1 MAINDKENKNQIIE
15 KVNGFTSK
23 DKVLMVTIMIAAVGF
38 LGITFV
44 SNFSS
49 ASSKEDKKN
58 LQSQDK
64 SRSGYSV
71 ASSSPAS
78 FDNIPDYIRQID
90 STQPT
95 QPSSVRENPRINSKS
110 NIGNQDVGSIVNEKQ
125 LDAAAQSSNT
135 EPNAVTQQLKAQES
149 ARAAEDSE
157 IYLGS
162 KKKAPQSPYEVIAG
176 TYIPATLET
185 GLNSE
190 LAGYASAVTRQN
202 VFDTVTGTFLLIPKG
217 TRIFGKYENKV
228 AYGQR
233 RLLISWNRLIFS
245 DGSSISIKGM
255 PGTDKE
261 GYSGFHDEVDN
272 HLANLFSGAILLS
285 IIGAGAQLSQPQT
298 ASGVTPSPSE
308 AMGQTFAAQTGNQLS
323 SISGQIVK
331 KNMDISPTI
340 NIRPGYE
347 FNIIVNKDMIL
358 EPLTQN
364 D

>member
-1 MAINDKENKNQIIE
+1 MAINDTENKNQIIT
-15 KVNGFTSK
+15 KVKGFTGK
-23 DKVLMVTIMIAAVGF
+23 DKFLMVSIIIAAVGF
-38 LGITFV
+38 LGVTFA

-49 ASSKEDKKN
+49 SPSKEEKDKP
-58 LQSQDK
+58 QSQNK
-64 SRSGYSV
+64 SQTGASV
-71 ASSSPAS
+71 SSSAPTS
-78 FDNIPDYIRQID
+78 FNSIPDYIEQID
-90 STQPT
+90 TKKQVASGRLN
-95 QPSSVRENPRINSKS
+95 SKINPKS
-110 NIGNQDVGSIVNEKQ
+110 NIGDQEVGSIINEKQ

-135 EPNAVTQQLKAQES
+135 EPNTVTQQLKTQEA
-149 ARAAEDSE
+149 ARAVEDDE
-157 IYLGS
+157 IYLSS
-162 KKKAPQSPYEVIAG
+162 KKKGPKSPYEVIAG

-202 VFDTVTGTFLLIPKG
+202 VFDTVTGTYLLIPKG

-228 AYGQR
+228 AYGQQ
-233 RLLISWNRLIFS
+233 RLLINWNRLIFS

-261 GYSGFHDEVDN
+261 GYSGFHDVVDN

-298 ASGVTPSPSE
+298 TSGVTPSPRE

-323 SISGQIVK
+323 SISGQIVQ
-331 KNMDISPTI
+331 KNMDVAPTI
-340 NIRPGYE
+340 TIRPGYE
-347 FNIIVNKDMIL
+347 FNIVVNKDMIL
-358 EPLTQN
+358 EPITQN